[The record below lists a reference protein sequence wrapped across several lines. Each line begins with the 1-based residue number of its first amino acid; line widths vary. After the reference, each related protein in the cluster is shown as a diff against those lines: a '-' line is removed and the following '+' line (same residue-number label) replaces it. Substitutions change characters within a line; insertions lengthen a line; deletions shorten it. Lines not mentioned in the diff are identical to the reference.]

1 MHLRLTST
9 NSRWTFWPTS
19 VSVDAEW
26 SSSSFEMSNFGCLR
40 ILTCE
45 GFNNSRRQRNAGDGQ
60 GEGKR
65 GSTDLADVAVLEG
78 VDALRRLLDLT
89 ADNLRDELLNE
100 LLEVAR
106 GGLTLRD
113 LEHLLAD
120 LTDLR
125 RLSVGRLLD
134 LVRALLGE
142 ADGEEADEVTVGGL
156 DVDVRLDQGLPLADE
171 RAELVRGEVHAV
183 EVGQARLALDL
194 VDTER
199 DLAERVLVVLVEV
212 SQGQLKDAALERVV
226 GVLCRRGVQVSRMLS
241 STDSC
246 GRRRREEV
254 TYSGPTN
261 G

>member
-1 MHLRLTST
+1 MKGST
-9 NSRWTFWPTS
+9 TAG
-19 VSVDAEW
+19 VSATLKRADQ
-26 SSSSFEMSNFGCLR
+26 S
-40 ILTCE
+40 
-45 GFNNSRRQRNAGDGQ
+45 
-60 GEGKR
+60 KR
-65 GSTDLADVAVLEG
+65 GGTDLADVAVLEG

-113 LEHLLAD
+113 LEHLLTD

-199 DLAERVLVVLVEV
+199 DLAERVLIVLVEV

-226 GVLCRRGVQVSRMLS
+226 GVLCRRGVQVVDEPEDYAEGQ
-241 STDSC
+241 TIEIED
-246 GRRRREEV
+246 GEV
-254 TYSGPTN
+254 TYSGPRN